1 MITLIE
7 ALNYRCLRYVHQP
20 LDRFHVLVGPNASG
34 KTTFLEVISI
44 IGRVLTDGLDS
55 AIREISQDPR
65 DLLFAHAGGRLELA
79 VEAAIPPEVKADL
92 AAIDLEYAPM
102 IEEAEAR
109 YAALEQQVKT
119 EVLAHGA
126 TVKGAHVQAVYI
138 KGRVTWDAKA
148 LDGYAMDHP
157 ELFVFRKEGPPSV
170 SIRAVK

>member
-1 MITLIE
+1 MNNLTQLLDQLADLRF
-7 ALNYRCLRYVHQP
+7 AL
-20 LDRFHVLVGPNASG
+20 D
-34 KTTFLEVISI
+34 
-44 IGRVLTDGLDS
+44 D
-55 AIREISQDPR
+55 IRLSKQD
-65 DLLFAHAGGRLELA
+65 A
-79 VEAAIPPEVKADL
+79 VDAAIPPEVKAEL

-138 KGRVTWDAKA
+138 RGRVTWDAKA

-157 ELFVFRKEGPPSV
+157 ELFVFRKEGAPSV